1 MASALTEAAVKRCK
15 KKTGHA
21 GGQAA
26 CPVFVFL
33 LHSVRYQ
40 SHRMPRIEPWEQ
52 TKTTAHLKKENGME
66 ELAFAL
72 TKPSGAFKPKAVLR
86 KQDGVASPRQTWGSP
101 DTAPQLC
108 HGGSGF
114 RKSPCRSFR
123 FSGATWLDL
132 SNLVARTE
140 YHSRLVLS
148 TLILRFF
155 SQNRCTA
162 GISALFLHSAQ
173 RKPFAL
179 EENPLVIYCFLKW
192 FLLL

>member
-1 MASALTEAAVKRCK
+1 MSSAPRNAADKRPGQNKNRGTQVVKLSVPFLFSSAHSAVPERCVPRSGCRANQNAASCQE
-15 KKTGHA
+15 
-21 GGQAA
+21 
-26 CPVFVFL
+26 
-33 LHSVRYQ
+33 
-40 SHRMPRIEPWEQ
+40 
-52 TKTTAHLKKENGME
+52 KENME
-66 ELAFAL
+66 WRNGTERL
-72 TKPSGAFKPKAVLR
+72 
-86 KQDGVASPRQTWGSP
+86 QT
-101 DTAPQLC
+101 LL
-108 HGGSGF
+108 
-114 RKSPCRSFR
+114 

-155 SQNRCTA
+155 SQNRCAA

-179 EENPLVIYCFLKW
+179 EENPLVFYCFLKW